1 MPRRQ
6 VKQSDH
12 PRRQPAAKTA
22 LSLGERALLTA
33 GRVRRR
39 HVATRLEYNTSNPR
53 LEVVFSVSSLRSVV
67 NAFSGRLR
75 TMTPADIPAGMRLKE
90 IAGWNQTLED
100 WQRFLEADPEGCFVA
115 EWDGQV
121 AGTAATIVYEHRF
134 AWIGMVLVDPQVRGK
149 GIGTALLL
157 RAIDHLDA
165 RKVPCMK
172 LDATPQG
179 KPIYT
184 RLGFQIEYEIERH
197 SLTREITADSGTQ
210 TAVAIAENLEP
221 LLEFDHQV
229 FGADRSALLRSL
241 ASSAPDLV
249 AIHRSGGAVE
259 AFALGRP
266 GSRADQLGPWVAAN
280 AAAARAVLDDF
291 LLRSRRPVVFVDVLR
306 DNVWAPALLAARGFQ
321 FSRRL
326 TRMYRGENA
335 HPGRPHLLGA
345 ILGPEFG

>member
-1 MPRRQ
+1 M
-6 VKQSDH
+6 
-12 PRRQPAAKTA
+12 
-22 LSLGERALLTA
+22 
-33 GRVRRR
+33 
-39 HVATRLEYNTSNPR
+39 
-53 LEVVFSVSSLRSVV
+53 RSVV

-100 WQRFLEADPEGCFVA
+100 WQRFLESDPEGCFVA
-115 EWDGQV
+115 EWNGQV
-121 AGTAATIVYEHRF
+121 AGTVATIVYEHRF

-179 KPIYT
+179 KPLYT

-197 SLTREITADSGTQ
+197 RLAREITADSGTQ
-210 TAVAIAENLEP
+210 TTASPAENFEP

-229 FGADRSALLRSL
+229 FGADRGALLRSL
-241 ASSAPDLV
+241 ARSAPQLV
-249 AIHRSGGAVE
+249 SIHRSGGAVE
-259 AFALGRP
+259 GFALGRQ
-266 GSRADQLGPWVAAN
+266 GSLADQLGPWAAAN
-280 AAAARAVLDDF
+280 ATAARTVFDDL

-306 DNVWAPALLAARGFQ
+306 ENAWAPALLAARGFQ
-321 FSRRL
+321 FSRSL

-335 HPGRPHLLGA
+335 HPGRPDLLGA

>member
-1 MPRRQ
+1 M
-6 VKQSDH
+6 
-12 PRRQPAAKTA
+12 
-22 LSLGERALLTA
+22 
-33 GRVRRR
+33 
-39 HVATRLEYNTSNPR
+39 RLEYNTSIPK

-67 NAFSGRLR
+67 NAFSGRFR

-90 IAGWNQTLED
+90 IAGWNQTRED
-100 WQRFLEADPEGCFVA
+100 WQRFLEADPEGCFVV
-115 EWDGQV
+115 EWNGQV
-121 AGTAATIVYEHRF
+121 AGTVATIVYEHRF

-197 SLTREITADSGTQ
+197 SLTREAFGDSPGLGVAPTFRACPEQSEGPASAGLKAGATNQTGTQ
-210 TAVAIAENLEP
+210 TPAAAAGNLEP

-321 FSRRL
+321 FSRSL

-335 HPGRPHLLGA
+335 HPGRPDLLGA

>member
-1 MPRRQ
+1 
-6 VKQSDH
+6 
-12 PRRQPAAKTA
+12 
-22 LSLGERALLTA
+22 
-33 GRVRRR
+33 
-39 HVATRLEYNTSNPR
+39 
-53 LEVVFSVSSLRSVV
+53 
-67 NAFSGRLR
+67 
-75 TMTPADIPAGMRLKE
+75 MTPADIPAGMRLKE

-115 EWDGQV
+115 EWNGQV
-121 AGTAATIVYEHRF
+121 AGTVATIVYEHRF

-210 TAVAIAENLEP
+210 TTAAPAENFEP

-241 ASSAPDLV
+241 ARSAPSWSPSTVPAAPWRDLRWAARARWQTNSAPGRRLTPPRRAPFSTIFSSAP
-249 AIHRSGGAVE
+249 A
-259 AFALGRP
+259 GRL
-266 GSRADQLGPWVAAN
+266 SL
-280 AAAARAVLDDF
+280 
-291 LLRSRRPVVFVDVLR
+291 S
-306 DNVWAPALLAARGFQ
+306 
-321 FSRRL
+321 
-326 TRMYRGENA
+326 TC
-335 HPGRPHLLGA
+335 
-345 ILGPEFG
+345 